1 MKKRSRLGVCLVAGI
16 LILSVS
22 AFAAFDSVSG
32 YAQYKTAA
40 KALLLQTD
48 NVTVSGTATIRYDG
62 KEIGS
67 TLIEAQK
74 DGKNNYSH
82 TRETTGNDD
91 PWESFE
97 DTHNGVRSWYTVGM
111 TNEKDQPFYYVDKT
125 AEPYPENLLS
135 MDMSDEMST
144 RLVAFAE
151 IAVDTVVGDLK
162 NNFVQVGAENGV
174 NTYRVDIDENQV
186 PALVSAGLSLLAC
199 AQTESVR
206 DYSCVN
212 YESDWNEMAV
222 AYYEK
227 TTGET
232 LPDEF
237 RTPYL
242 TGNWGDAWYETY
254 ESLYNK
260 VSDMSNEMDQEY
272 WDMVSEK
279 GGVVYVHE
287 DWSYDYYADRAAYL
301 AAHPEEAGMDDMMA
315 GEMVLQHVTCEF
327 SVDKAGHLL
336 ANNAEAVFAITDLSG
351 DNHEFV
357 VAFDLSCSNYGT
369 TEAQHI
375 DTAGMVMEDVNEA
388 TEEYTDDDGV
398 EVVVDSAEG

>member
-1 MKKRSRLGVCLVAGI
+1 MKKKSRLGICLVAGI

-48 NVTVSGTATIRYDG
+48 NVTVSGNVSVRYDG
-62 KEIGS
+62 REIAG
-67 TLIEAQK
+67 TFVEMQK
-74 DGKNNYSH
+74 DGQNNYSH
-82 TRETTGNDD
+82 TKEVTENHD
-91 PWESFE
+91 PWENFE
-97 DTHNGVRSWYTVGM
+97 DTHNGVRSWYNVGM
-111 TNEKDQPFYYVDKT
+111 TNEKDQPFYYVDREAT
-125 AEPYPENLLS
+125 PYAANLLN
-135 MDMSDEMST
+135 MDMSDET
-144 RLVAFAE
+144 CGRLVAFAE

-162 NNFVQVGAENGV
+162 NNFVQVGAEDGV

-186 PALVSAGLSLLAC
+186 PALVSAGLSLLAGVQ
-199 AQTESVR
+199 A
-206 DYSCVN
+206 DYSCDYTCVD
-212 YESDWNEMAV
+212 YESDWNEMAIS
-222 AYYEK
+222 YYEK

-237 RTPYL
+237 TTPYL
-242 TGNWGDAWYETY
+242 SGDWGDEWYETY
-254 ESLYNK
+254 ETLYNK
-260 VSDMSNEMDQEY
+260 VCDMSNEMDQEY

-287 DWSYDYYADRAAYL
+287 DWSYDYYADRTAYI
-301 AAHPEEAGMDDMMA
+301 AAHPEKAGMDDMMA

-336 ANNAEAVFAITDLSG
+336 KNTAEAQ
-351 DNHEFV
+351 FV
-357 VAFDLSCSNYGT
+357 VTNPDGKSHDFAVGFEMNCSNYGT

-375 DTAGMVMEDVNEA
+375 DTAGMVMEDINAEP
-388 TEEYTDDDGV
+388 TEEAV
-398 EVVVDSAEG
+398 EDAG

>member
-1 MKKRSRLGVCLVAGI
+1 MKKKSRLGICLVAGV

-48 NVTVSGTATIRYDG
+48 NVTVSGNVSVRYDG
-62 KEIGS
+62 KEIAG
-67 TLIEAQK
+67 TFIEMQK
-74 DGKNNYSH
+74 DGQNNYSH
-82 TRETTGNDD
+82 TKEVTENHD
-91 PWESFE
+91 PWENFE
-97 DTHNGVRSWYTVGM
+97 DTHNGVRSWYNVGM
-111 TNEKDQPFYYVDKT
+111 TNEKDQPFYYVDRE
-125 AEPYPENLLS
+125 AEPYPANLLS

-162 NNFVQVGAENGV
+162 NNFVQVGAEDGV

-186 PALVSAGLSLLAC
+186 PALVSAGLSLMAC
-199 AQTESVR
+199 AQTESTR
-206 DYSCVN
+206 DYSCVD
-212 YESDWNEMAV
+212 YEGDWNEMAI

-237 RTPYL
+237 KTPFL
-242 TGNWGDAWYETY
+242 TGDWGDGWYETY
-254 ESLYNK
+254 EELYNK
-260 VSDMSNEMDQEY
+260 VCDMSNEMDQKY

-287 DWSYDYYADRAAYL
+287 DWTYDYYADRTAYL
-301 AAHPEEAGMDDMMA
+301 AAHPDKAGMDDRMA

-336 ANNAEAVFAITDLSG
+336 ANDAEAIFAITDLNG
-351 DNHEFV
+351 DDHEFV
-357 VAFDLSCSNYGT
+357 VAFELNCSDYGT

-375 DTAGMVMEDVNEA
+375 DTTGMVMEDVNAEP
-388 TEEYTDDDGV
+388 TE
-398 EVVVDSAEG
+398 EVVVNAG

>member
-1 MKKRSRLGVCLVAGI
+1 MKKKSRLGICLVAGI

-48 NVTVSGTATIRYDG
+48 NVTVSGNVSVCYDG
-62 KEIGS
+62 REIAGTS
-67 TLIEAQK
+67 IEMQK
-74 DGKNNYSH
+74 DGQNNYSH
-82 TRETTGNDD
+82 VIERNMDGSD
-91 PWESFE
+91 PWENFE

-111 TNEKDQPFYYVDKT
+111 VNEKDQPFYYVDKT

-162 NNFVQVGAENGV
+162 NNFVQVGAEDGV

-186 PALVSAGLSLLAC
+186 PALVSAGLSLLA
-199 AQTESVR
+199 SVEAENNNGC
-206 DYSCVN
+206 SVV
-212 YESDWNEMAV
+212 YESDWNEMCV
-222 AYYEK
+222 AYYER

-232 LPDEF
+232 LPDGF
-237 RTPYL
+237 KGPFIRCDGIT
-242 TGNWGDAWYETY
+242 DQWYEEY
-254 ESLYNK
+254 GDLEEK
-260 VSDMSNEMDQEY
+260 VCNMSSEMDNEV
-272 WDMVSEK
+272 WEMVNDK
-279 GGVVYVHE
+279 GGLVYLHA
-287 DWSYDYYADRAAYL
+287 DGTYDHYADRTAFL

-336 ANNAEAVFAITDLSG
+336 KNTAEAQ
-351 DNHEFV
+351 FV
-357 VAFDLSCSNYGT
+357 VTNPDGKSHDFAVGFELNGSDYGT
-369 TEAQHI
+369 TEAKHI
-375 DTAGMVMEDVNEA
+375 DTAGMVMEDINTEP
-388 TEEYTDDDGV
+388 TEEIAVDDA
-398 EVVVDSAEG
+398 VD